1 MHGLPNNRSTERRG
15 FMARRTLL
23 CFFLFVAAMVPDASA
38 RQQRSAASPQAAS
51 SPGPPSSAGRAAI
64 QAPNVT
70 VTVTPK
76 RITAYH
82 LSSELYRKAKTLGRI
97 RFSFRLFSFFYG
109 LVVLWFILQRR
120 YSAKFRNLAE
130 SVSRK
135 RYVQA
140 LIYVPLLILTIA
152 LLQLPL
158 DLFNEIL
165 FKRYGISIQSWSSW
179 TGDWFKIQLLTIFG
193 GTLLALLLYAIIR
206 R

>member
-1 MHGLPNNRSTERRG
+1 MN
-15 FMARRTLL
+15 RRTLL
-23 CFFLFVAAMVPDASA
+23 CFFLFFAAMVPDVYA

-51 SPGPPSSAGRAAI
+51 STAPPSSGANAAI
-64 QAPNVT
+64 QASNVT

-76 RITAYH
+76 RIMGYS
-82 LSSELYRKAKTLGRI
+82 LSPELYRKAKTLGRI
-97 RFSFRLFSFFYG
+97 RFSFRLFSFIYG

-158 DLFNEIL
+158 DLFNEVL

-179 TGDWFKIQLLTIFG
+179 AGDWFKIPLLSGYKPNRIS
-193 GTLLALLLYAIIR
+193 
-206 R
+206 